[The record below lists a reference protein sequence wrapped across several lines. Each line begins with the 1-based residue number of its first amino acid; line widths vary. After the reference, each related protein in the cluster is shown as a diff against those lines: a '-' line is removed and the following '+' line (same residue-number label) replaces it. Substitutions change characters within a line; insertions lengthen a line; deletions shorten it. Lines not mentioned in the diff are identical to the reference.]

1 MHRNHAIVAPVSTLK
16 NINYSYSPQPCPFGH
31 CQSCAIP
38 HMSHHPNDITDFD
51 AIIFDMDGLLLDTE
65 KLSYQSFVTT
75 AAAYDQTFQFDDYRQ
90 LIGRNAKTGIDILR
104 KMLPATI
111 DAAKFKD
118 DWLDVYRQLLDHHIE
133 VKPGAHQLLA
143 CLEKMQIPRAV
154 ATSSSGTKARAILD
168 RVGLWQYIP
177 HLTGGDEV
185 KRGKPAP
192 DVYIDAARK
201 LGVDAS
207 RCIVFEDS
215 ETGITAALA
224 AGMRVI
230 QIPDLIAAER
240 ALAPPTFYLASS
252 LSEGAALLGINL

>member
-1 MHRNHAIVAPVSTLK
+1 
-16 NINYSYSPQPCPFGH
+16 
-31 CQSCAIP
+31 
-38 HMSHHPNDITDFD
+38 MSHHAKTITDFD

-65 KLSYQSFVTT
+65 KLSYQSFIST

-90 LIGRNAKTGIDILR
+90 LIGRNAKTGIEILR
-104 KMLPATI
+104 RLLPAGI

-118 DWLDVYRQLLDHHIE
+118 DWLDVYRQLLDHHID
-133 VKPGAHQLLA
+133 VKPGAHHLLA
-143 CLEKMQIPRAV
+143 CLAKMQGPRAV

-168 RVGLWQYIP
+168 RVGLWQFIP

-185 KRGKPAP
+185 KAGKPAP
-192 DVYIDAARK
+192 DVYLDAAKK
-201 LGVDAS
+201 LGVDAP
-207 RCIVFEDS
+207 RCIAFEDS

-240 ALAPPTFYLASS
+240 APAPPAYYHASS
-252 LSEGAALLGINL
+252 LLDGAALLGIDL

>member
-1 MHRNHAIVAPVSTLK
+1 
-16 NINYSYSPQPCPFGH
+16 
-31 CQSCAIP
+31 
-38 HMSHHPNDITDFD
+38 MSHHAKTITDFD

-65 KLSYQSFVTT
+65 KLSYQSFIST

-90 LIGRNAKTGIDILR
+90 LIGRNAKTGIEILR
-104 KMLPATI
+104 RMLPAGI

-118 DWLDVYRQLLDHHIE
+118 DWLDVSRQLLDHHID
-133 VKPGAHQLLA
+133 VKPGAYHLLA
-143 CLEKMQIPRAV
+143 SLAKMQVPRAV

-168 RVGLWQYIP
+168 RVGLWQFIP

-185 KRGKPAP
+185 KAGKPAP
-192 DVYIDAARK
+192 DVYLDAAKK
-201 LGVDAS
+201 LGVDAP
-207 RCIVFEDS
+207 RCIAFEDS

-240 ALAPPTFYLASS
+240 APAPPAYYHASS
-252 LSEGAALLGINL
+252 LLDGAALLGIDL

>member
-1 MHRNHAIVAPVSTLK
+1 
-16 NINYSYSPQPCPFGH
+16 
-31 CQSCAIP
+31 
-38 HMSHHPNDITDFD
+38 MSHHAKTITDFD

-65 KLSYQSFVTT
+65 KLSYQSFIST

-90 LIGRNAKTGIDILR
+90 LIGRNAKTGIEILR
-104 KMLPATI
+104 RILPTGI

-118 DWLDVYRQLLDHHIE
+118 DWLDVYRQLLDHHID

-143 CLEKMQIPRAV
+143 CLAKMQVPRAV

-185 KRGKPAP
+185 KAGKPAP
-192 DVYIDAARK
+192 DVYLDAAKK
-201 LGVDAS
+201 LGVDAP
-207 RCIVFEDS
+207 RCIAFEDS

-240 ALAPPTFYLASS
+240 APAPPAYYHASS
-252 LSEGAALLGINL
+252 LLDGAALLGIDL

>member
-1 MHRNHAIVAPVSTLK
+1 
-16 NINYSYSPQPCPFGH
+16 
-31 CQSCAIP
+31 
-38 HMSHHPNDITDFD
+38 
-51 AIIFDMDGLLLDTE
+51 MDGLLLDTE

-111 DAAKFKD
+111 DAAKFKEE
-118 DWLDVYRQLLDHHIE
+118 WLDVYRQLLDHHIE
-133 VKPGAHQLLA
+133 VKPGAYQLLA

>member
-1 MHRNHAIVAPVSTLK
+1 
-16 NINYSYSPQPCPFGH
+16 
-31 CQSCAIP
+31 
-38 HMSHHPNDITDFD
+38 MSHHAKTITDFD

-65 KLSYQSFVTT
+65 KLSYQSFIST

-90 LIGRNAKTGIDILR
+90 LIGRNAKTGIEILR
-104 KMLPATI
+104 RLLPAGI

-118 DWLDVYRQLLDHHIE
+118 DWLDVYRQLLDHHID
-133 VKPGAHQLLA
+133 VKPGAHHLLA
-143 CLEKMQIPRAV
+143 CLAKMQFPRAV

-168 RVGLWQYIP
+168 RVGLWQFIP

-185 KRGKPAP
+185 KAGKPAP
-192 DVYIDAARK
+192 DVYLDAAKK
-201 LGVDAS
+201 LGVDAP
-207 RCIVFEDS
+207 RCIAFEDS

-240 ALAPPTFYLASS
+240 APAPPAYYHASS
-252 LSEGAALLGINL
+252 LLDGAALLGIDL

>member
-1 MHRNHAIVAPVSTLK
+1 
-16 NINYSYSPQPCPFGH
+16 
-31 CQSCAIP
+31 
-38 HMSHHPNDITDFD
+38 
-51 AIIFDMDGLLLDTE
+51 MDGLLIDTE
-65 KLSYQSFVTT
+65 KLSYESFKTT
-75 AAAYDQTFQFDDYRQ
+75 AEAYDQIFQFDDYRQ

-104 KMLPATI
+104 NMLPANI

-118 DWLDVYRQLLDHHIE
+118 DWLDVYRQHLDAHIE

-154 ATSSSGTKARAILD
+154 ATSSSGHTARATLK

-185 KRGKPAP
+185 KAGKPAP
-192 DVYIDAARK
+192 DVYLDSAKK
-201 LGVDAS
+201 LGADAL
-207 RCIVFEDS
+207 RCIAFEDS
-215 ETGITAALA
+215 ETGIKAALA

-240 ALAPPTFYLASS
+240 APAPPAFYLASS
-252 LSEGAALLGINL
+252 LREGAALLGIDL

>member
-1 MHRNHAIVAPVSTLK
+1 
-16 NINYSYSPQPCPFGH
+16 
-31 CQSCAIP
+31 
-38 HMSHHPNDITDFD
+38 MSHHAKTVTDFD

-65 KLSYQSFVTT
+65 KLSYQSFIST

-104 KMLPATI
+104 NMLPATI

-118 DWLDVYRQLLDHHIE
+118 EWLEVYRQLLDDHIE

-143 CLEKMQIPRAV
+143 YLEKMQIPRAV
-154 ATSSSGTKARAILD
+154 ATSSSGSKARAILD

-185 KRGKPAP
+185 EAGKPAP
-192 DVYIDAARK
+192 DVYFDAARK
-201 LGVDAS
+201 LGVDAP
-207 RCIVFEDS
+207 RCIAFEDS

-252 LSEGAALLGINL
+252 LSEGAALLGIDL

>member
-1 MHRNHAIVAPVSTLK
+1 
-16 NINYSYSPQPCPFGH
+16 
-31 CQSCAIP
+31 
-38 HMSHHPNDITDFD
+38 
-51 AIIFDMDGLLLDTE
+51 MDGLLLDTE
-65 KLSYQSFVTT
+65 KLSYESFLTT
-75 AAAYDQTFQFDDYRQ
+75 ADAYDQTFQFDDYRQ

-104 KMLPATI
+104 TMLPVTI

-118 DWLDVYRQLLDHHIE
+118 EWLDVYRQLLDDNIE

-143 CLEKMQIPRAV
+143 YLEKMQIPRAV
-154 ATSSSGTKARAILD
+154 ATSSSGSKAKAILD

-185 KRGKPAP
+185 KDGKPAP
-192 DVYIDAARK
+192 DVYLDAAKK
-201 LGVDAS
+201 LGVNAP
-207 RCIVFEDS
+207 RCIAFEDS

-240 ALAPPTFYLASS
+240 TLAPPIFYLASS
-252 LSEGAALLGINL
+252 LLDGAALLGIDL

>member
-1 MHRNHAIVAPVSTLK
+1 
-16 NINYSYSPQPCPFGH
+16 
-31 CQSCAIP
+31 
-38 HMSHHPNDITDFD
+38 MSHHAKTITDFD

-65 KLSYQSFVTT
+65 KLSYQSFVST

-90 LIGRNAKTGIDILR
+90 LIGRNAKTGIEILR
-104 KMLPATI
+104 RLLPAGI

-118 DWLDVYRQLLDHHIE
+118 DWLDVYRQLLDHHID

-143 CLEKMQIPRAV
+143 CLAKMQVPRAV

-168 RVGLWQYIP
+168 RVGLWQFIP

-185 KRGKPAP
+185 KAGKPAP
-192 DVYIDAARK
+192 DVYLDAAKK
-201 LGVDAS
+201 LGVDAP
-207 RCIVFEDS
+207 RCIAFEDS

-240 ALAPPTFYLASS
+240 PPAPPAYYHASS
-252 LSEGAALLGINL
+252 LLDGAALLGIDL